1 MSSGSRYPAGS
12 QQSLAESLQGKG
24 GKRAPSRHSS
34 TQSERPGSIASSHT
48 FAGDARSRATTEA
61 PPEDQR
67 DDPEHLS
74 EVVMAVNLTERGTVG
89 CAYYVAR
96 EEKLYFLEDVKL
108 GGPNIVDQREQSLP
122 CLSTELTFLQ

>member
-1 MSSGSRYPAGS
+1 M
-12 QQSLAESLQGKG
+12 QGKG
-24 GKRAPSRHSS
+24 RKRASSRLASA
-34 TQSERPGSIASSHT
+34 QSERPVSVASSHT

-61 PPEDQR
+61 PPEDHE
-67 DDPEHLS
+67 DHAENLS

-108 GGPNIVDQREQSLP
+108 GGPNIVDQRAYILP
-122 CLSTELTFLQ
+122 MLSSKLIIL